1 MSGADSIRSA
11 VADYYTAK
19 VREHGP
25 TARGVDWNGPESQEL
40 RFAQLM
46 RVVEHLDG
54 PFSVLDYG
62 CGYGAL
68 AEWLDRR
75 DTPVDYRGFD
85 LSDDMVRLAR
95 ERVPGARVTTREDEL
110 EPADVAVASGV
121 FNVRLDVDDARW
133 AAYVEDVIRTL
144 HRLGTRG
151 IAFNMLTSWSD
162 REHMREDLFYGD
174 PCAYFA
180 LCKRELSRHVA
191 VLHDYGLYEFTIIV
205 RKDGSG

>member
-1 MSGADSIRSA
+1 MSSPDPIRSA

-25 TARGVDWNGPESQEL
+25 TARGVDWNGAESQEL
-40 RFAQLM
+40 RFAQLV
-46 RVVEHLDG
+46 RVAEHLDE
-54 PFSVLDYG
+54 PFSLLDYG

-68 AEWLDRR
+68 ADWLDRR
-75 DTPVDYRGFD
+75 GTRVDYRGFD

-95 ERVPGARVTTREDEL
+95 ERRPDARVTAAEAEL
-110 EPADVAVASGV
+110 EPADVAVASGI
-121 FNVRLDVDDARW
+121 FNVRLDVDHARW
-133 AAYVEDVIRTL
+133 ATYVEDVIRTL
-144 HRLGTRG
+144 DRLGRRG

-162 REHMREDLFYGD
+162 PEYMRDDLFYGD

-191 VLHDYGLYEFTIIV
+191 LLHDYGLYEFTILV
-205 RKDGSG
+205 RKDGGG

>member
-1 MSGADSIRSA
+1 MSGADPIRTA

-46 RVVEHLDG
+46 RVADQLDG
-54 PFSVLDYG
+54 PYSLLDYG

-68 AEWLDRR
+68 ADWLERR
-75 DTPVDYRGFD
+75 GTPIDYRGFD

-95 ERVPGARVTTREDEL
+95 ERRPDARISTREDEL
-110 EPADVAVASGV
+110 EPADVAVASGI

-133 AAYVEDVIRTL
+133 AAYVDDVVRRL
-144 HRLGTRG
+144 DRLGTRG
-151 IAFNMLTSWSD
+151 FAFNMLTSWSD
-162 REHMREDLFYGD
+162 PEHMREDLYYGD

-180 LCKRELSRHVA
+180 LCKQELSRHVA
-191 VLHDYGLYEFTIIV
+191 LLHDYGLYEFTIIV
-205 RKDGSG
+205 RKEGSG